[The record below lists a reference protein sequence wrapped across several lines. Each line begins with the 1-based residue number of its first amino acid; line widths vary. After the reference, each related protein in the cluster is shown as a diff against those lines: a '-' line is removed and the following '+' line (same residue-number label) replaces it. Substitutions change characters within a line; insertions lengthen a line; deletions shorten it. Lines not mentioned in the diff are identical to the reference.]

1 MGGYDSSR
9 FTPNEVIFDLAPTTA
24 RELVVGLR
32 SVVLVDSNGD
42 ETSMLSAGH
51 QTLVDSTATHIWLP
65 EDACKSFEVA
75 FDLTYDPIANLYLI
89 NDTVHDALLKRN
101 ASVVFQL
108 SNSLVAGPAVN
119 ITLPYASFDL
129 EVQNTYA
136 LVRDT
141 SKYFPLRRARDE
153 SQFTLGRVFCQESC
167 VEPLYNA
174 EQVAC

>member
-1 MGGYDSSR
+1 MLGGYDSSR
-9 FTPNEVIFDLAPTTA
+9 FTPNEVIFDLAPTTT

-65 EDACKSFEVA
+65 EDACKAFEVA
-75 FDLTYDPIANLYLI
+75 FDIIYDPIANLYLI
-89 NDTVHDALLKRN
+89 NDTVHDALLQRN
-101 ASVVFQL
+101 ASAVFQL

-141 SKYFPLRRARDE
+141 AKYFPLRRARDE
-153 SQFTLGRVFCQESC
+153 SQFTLGRVFLQES
-167 VEPLYNA
+167 
-174 EQVAC
+174 